1 MVRAPAR
8 CAARVAVARQ
18 SVIRDGP
25 RTHRPAAAA
34 ADARPRLTGG
44 SPIAC
49 APELGAPS
57 RAGKGVEPADFAT
70 LVAKHATSKI
80 SGFEDIAGVA
90 SFGFR

>member
-1 MVRAPAR
+1 MRGPDSRA
-8 CAARVAVARQ
+8 
-18 SVIRDGP
+18 G
-25 RTHRPAAAA
+25 RPSHVH
-34 ADARPRLTGG
+34 P
-44 SPIAC
+44 SW
-49 APELGAPS
+49 GAPS